1 MNTFGVEIMKKTRSI
16 SELQLKALRLYDE
29 FALFSDQCAFL
40 CDAFAAVPAHAETI
54 TPATLGGLDF
64 YSQWLKTRLV
74 EIKIELGQIHEQ
86 LREFEGV

>member
-1 MNTFGVEIMKKTRSI
+1 MDTFGVEAMKKTRKVKK
-16 SELQLKALRLYDE
+16 LKLKVLRLYDE

-74 EIKIELGQIHEQ
+74 EIKTELGQIHEQ
-86 LREFEGV
+86 LRDFEGA

>member
-1 MNTFGVEIMKKTRSI
+1 MKKTRRI

-40 CDAFAAVPAHAETI
+40 CDAFAAVPARQEAI
-54 TPATLGGLDF
+54 TSTTLGGLEF

-74 EIKIELGQIHEQ
+74 EIKSELGQIHEQ
-86 LREFEGV
+86 LKDLERVWQFNLK

>member
-1 MNTFGVEIMKKTRSI
+1 MDTFGVEIMKKSRSI

-40 CDAFAAVPAHAETI
+40 CDAFAAVPAHQEAI
-54 TPATLGGLDF
+54 TPATLGGLHF
-64 YSQWLKTRLV
+64 ISQWLKTRLV
-74 EIKIELGQIHEQ
+74 EIKIEPGQIHEQ

>member
-1 MNTFGVEIMKKTRSI
+1 MDTFGVEIMKKTRSI

-40 CDAFAAVPAHAETI
+40 CDAFAAVPARQEAI
-54 TPATLGGLDF
+54 TLATLGGLDF
-64 YSQWLKTRLV
+64 FSQWLKTRMV
-74 EIKIELGQIHEQ
+74 EIKIKLGQIHEQ